1 MSFGSYCHE
10 KSHAVVQEVHS
21 RLQRRLHNPVFDVS
35 CDYHGGVLLL
45 RGKSKSYYEKQAAQE
60 AARGVAGVAR
70 VVNNIDVVARS
81 A

>member
-1 MSFGSYCHE
+1 MSFGSYCRE
-10 KSHAVVQEVHS
+10 KSLNVVQEVQS

-45 RGKSKSYYEKQAAQE
+45 RGQSKSFYEKQVAQE

-70 VVNNIDVVARS
+70 VVNNIDVVSRPA
-81 A
+81 